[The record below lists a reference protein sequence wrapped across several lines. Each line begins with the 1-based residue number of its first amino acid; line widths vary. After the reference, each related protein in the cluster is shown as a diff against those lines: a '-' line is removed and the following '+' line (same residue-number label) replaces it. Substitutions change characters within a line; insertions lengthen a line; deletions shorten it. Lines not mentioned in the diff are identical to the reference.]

1 MTELLEGETLRNRL
15 RAQLRWPQAVEIAK
29 AIAAGLAA
37 AHAKGI
43 VHRDLK
49 SENVF
54 LTSDGSVKLL
64 DFGLALYR
72 PDPSPSEGTSLPTA
86 TLGGRWWALS
96 AICRRN
102 RFAASG

>member
-64 DFGLALYR
+64 DCGLALYR
-72 PDPSPSEGTSLPTA
+72 PDPSPSEEPP
-86 TLGGRWWALS
+86 
-96 AICRRN
+96 CQPRR
-102 RFAASG
+102 